1 MTCIQKV
8 ESDRQC
14 HGLDMRSFLMLPM
27 QRVTRYPLL
36 VYAMLDRVEPG
47 THQHTTASRAL
58 HLANQVVRNCNEGA
72 RRMERTEQLLEI
84 ERRLV
89 YKSADLKRIALV
101 SSGRHVVKSGPI
113 TQLLERRHKSAFPQS
128 ILSCK
133 YMCLAKLNVLQ
144 SKQRARNIH
153 LFLFSDL
160 LLIAKKKA

>member
-113 TQLLERRHKSAFPQS
+113 TQLLERRHKSMFVQCS
-128 ILSCK
+128 FIVQTC
-133 YMCLAKLNVLQ
+133 
-144 SKQRARNIH
+144 I
-153 LFLFSDL
+153 
-160 LLIAKKKA
+160 